1 MGPYPLF
8 CTFSDFPVLCLA
20 VHAFCFRAFMG
31 WSLAD
36 PVLWTLFLS
45 PWTSGFWDLGLV
57 GDYPCHFAHFPVSR
71 FCAKRLRFLFCTRF
85 GDGFRLVLCPG
96 HPSSSLAAPWRS
108 PCDIFSLWGLWYSLA
123 EKSGSYTVVSS
134 FRVKGTSTIRHLVL
148 VFWVTVER
156 FRRSRLLSS
165 HIFLYLWTVFHP
177 FCYAEYV
184 SQYD

>member
-1 MGPYPLF
+1 
-8 CTFSDFPVLCLA
+8 
-20 VHAFCFRAFMG
+20 MG
-31 WSLAD
+31 WSLAA
-36 PVLWTLFLS
+36 PVFRTLFLS
-45 PWTSGFWDLGLV
+45 PRTSGFWDLGLV

-71 FCAKRLRFLFCTRF
+71 FCAKRLRFLFCTRS

-96 HPSSSLAAPWRS
+96 HPSSSLVAPWRS
-108 PCDIFSLWGLWYSLA
+108 PCDIFSLWGLWYSLV

-134 FRVKGTSTIRHLVL
+134 FSVKGTSTIRHLVL

-156 FRRSRLLSS
+156 FRRSRLLSF

-184 SQYD
+184 SQND